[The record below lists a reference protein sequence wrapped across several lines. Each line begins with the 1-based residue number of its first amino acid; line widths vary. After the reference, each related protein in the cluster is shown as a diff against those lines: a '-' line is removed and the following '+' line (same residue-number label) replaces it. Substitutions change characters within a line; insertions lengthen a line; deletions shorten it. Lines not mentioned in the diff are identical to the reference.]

1 MASARPG
8 RRRWRPVLRPWSP
21 AEPPAARS
29 TCRSRSWGRVGV
41 RRSSASW
48 SATAGSVS
56 DMAERVM
63 REVTLALPMVPEM
76 EIEASKT
83 ATAIA
88 ESIRMSPDR
97 IDEVRMA
104 VVEACINALEHSH
117 ASDREVYVTF
127 QVLGEGGDPDKLRIM
142 VGDTGIGFAPAGL
155 EEPTIEDKL
164 QAVRKRG
171 WGLKIIRGLMD
182 EVEILSGA
190 DGTTV
195 VMSKMR

>member
-1 MASARPG
+1 
-8 RRRWRPVLRPWSP
+8 
-21 AEPPAARS
+21 
-29 TCRSRSWGRVGV
+29 
-41 RRSSASW
+41 
-48 SATAGSVS
+48 
-56 DMAERVM
+56 MAEGVL

-117 ASDREVYVTF
+117 ASDGEVYVTF
-127 QVLGEGGDPDKLRIM
+127 QVVGEAGDAEKLRIL
-142 VGDTGIGFAPAGL
+142 VQDNGIGFAPNDL
-155 EEPTIEDKL
+155 EEPTMAGKL
-164 QAVRKRG
+164 KSMHKRG

-182 EVEILSGA
+182 EVEIRSGA
-190 DGTTV
+190 EGTTV

>member
-1 MASARPG
+1 M
-8 RRRWRPVLRPWSP
+8 L
-21 AEPPAARS
+21 
-29 TCRSRSWGRVGV
+29 
-41 RRSSASW
+41 
-48 SATAGSVS
+48 
-56 DMAERVM
+56 

-88 ESIRMSPDR
+88 ESIHMSPDR

-104 VVEACINALEHSH
+104 VVEACINAFEHSR
-117 ASDREVYVTF
+117 ASDREVFVTF
-127 QVLGEGGDPDKLRIM
+127 EVVGELGNKDPQKLRIT
-142 VGDTGIGFAPAGL
+142 VRDHGIGFSPD
-155 EEPTIEDKL
+155 ETPEPTIEAKL
-164 QAVRKRG
+164 KAPRKRG

-182 EVEILSGA
+182 EVEIRSGE

>member
-1 MASARPG
+1 
-8 RRRWRPVLRPWSP
+8 
-21 AEPPAARS
+21 
-29 TCRSRSWGRVGV
+29 
-41 RRSSASW
+41 
-48 SATAGSVS
+48 
-56 DMAERVM
+56 MAEGVL

-88 ESIRMSPDR
+88 ESIRMTPDR

-127 QVLGEGGDPDKLRIM
+127 QILGEVGDPDKLRIM
-142 VGDTGIGFAPAGL
+142 VRDTGVGFSPEVV
-155 EEPTIEDKL
+155 EEPTMPGKL
-164 QAVRKRG
+164 KAVRKRG

-182 EVEILSGA
+182 EVEIHSGA

-195 VMSKMR
+195 VMCKMR

>member
-1 MASARPG
+1 
-8 RRRWRPVLRPWSP
+8 
-21 AEPPAARS
+21 
-29 TCRSRSWGRVGV
+29 
-41 RRSSASW
+41 
-48 SATAGSVS
+48 
-56 DMAERVM
+56 MAEGVL

-117 ASDREVYVTF
+117 SSDQEVFVTF
-127 QVLGEGGDPDKLRIM
+127 QVLGDPDPEKLRIM
-142 VGDTGIGFAPAGL
+142 VKDHGIGFTPDVL
-155 EEPTIEDKL
+155 EEPKTTSKIT
-164 QAVRKRG
+164 VRKRG

-182 EVEILSGA
+182 EVEIQSGA

-195 VMSKMR
+195 VMCKMR

>member
-1 MASARPG
+1 MSEG
-8 RRRWRPVLRPWSP
+8 VL
-21 AEPPAARS
+21 
-29 TCRSRSWGRVGV
+29 
-41 RRSSASW
+41 
-48 SATAGSVS
+48 
-56 DMAERVM
+56 

-104 VVEACINALEHSH
+104 VVEACINALEHSRS
-117 ASDREVYVTF
+117 SDQEVFVTF
-127 QVLGEGGDPDKLRIM
+127 QVLGDPDPEKLRIM
-142 VGDTGIGFAPAGL
+142 VKDHGVGFSKGVQ
-155 EEPTIEDKL
+155 EEPAIGGKIKGP
-164 QAVRKRG
+164 QKRG
-171 WGLKIIRGLMD
+171 WGLKIIHGLMD
-182 EVEILSGA
+182 EVEIHSGA

>member
-1 MASARPG
+1 
-8 RRRWRPVLRPWSP
+8 
-21 AEPPAARS
+21 
-29 TCRSRSWGRVGV
+29 
-41 RRSSASW
+41 
-48 SATAGSVS
+48 
-56 DMAERVM
+56 MAEGVL

-117 ASDREVYVTF
+117 ASDREVFVTF
-127 QVLGEGGDPDKLRIM
+127 QVLGEGGDPDKLRIL
-142 VGDTGIGFAPAGL
+142 VRDSGIGFSPDVL
-155 EEPTIEDKL
+155 EEPTIADKL
-164 QAVRKRG
+164 KSVRKRG

-182 EVEILSGA
+182 EVEIQSGT